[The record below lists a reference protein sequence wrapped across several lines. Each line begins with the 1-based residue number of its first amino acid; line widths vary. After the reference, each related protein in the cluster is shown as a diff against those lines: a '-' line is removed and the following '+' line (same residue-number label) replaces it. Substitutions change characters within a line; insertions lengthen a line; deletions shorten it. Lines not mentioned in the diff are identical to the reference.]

1 MLFVGYAMLVTVMVM
16 IIIGV
21 MMMCMVGAMR
31 VPSAWCG
38 ARVMR
43 HQIE

>member
-1 MLFVGYAMLVTVMVM
+1 MLFVGRAMLMTVMAMV
-16 IIIGV
+16 IIGV
-21 MMMCMVGAMR
+21 MMMCVVGAMR